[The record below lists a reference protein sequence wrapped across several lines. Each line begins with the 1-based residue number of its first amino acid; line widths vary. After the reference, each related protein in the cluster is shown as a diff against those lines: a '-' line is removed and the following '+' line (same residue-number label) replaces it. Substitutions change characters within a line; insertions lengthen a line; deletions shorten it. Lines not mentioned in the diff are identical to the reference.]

1 MKMSKFDIFTT
12 DNVLHFL
19 GGAAL
24 SSIVAVGFWHPWTLV
39 FTVPIV
45 ITIEGLLREQAQSR
59 TWNLGRWLTKH
70 KITEG
75 LMWGI
80 GSAAI
85 MATAFLLWR

>member
-1 MKMSKFDIFTT
+1 MSNFDVFTK
-12 DNVLHFL
+12 DNALHVT

-45 ITIEGLLREQAQSR
+45 ITIEGLLREQAQAK
-59 TWNLGRWLTKH
+59 TWNPARWMTKH

-75 LMWGI
+75 LMWGV
-80 GSAAI
+80 GSAAT
-85 MATAFLLWR
+85 MVTAFLISR